1 MVVWPPAER
10 WFIVEDRK
18 EKQLDKAVG
27 VLNIMFDNLTERGS
41 SVFAERD
48 SEKEQILVHVNGAE
62 YVVDVACENVNGMIK
77 SVVDA
82 VILKI

>member
-1 MVVWPPAER
+1 M
-10 WFIVEDRK
+10 EDRK

-41 SVFAERD
+41 SVSAERD

>member
-1 MVVWPPAER
+1 M
-10 WFIVEDRK
+10 EDRK

-27 VLNIMFDNLTERGS
+27 VLNIMFDNLTKRGS

>member
-1 MVVWPPAER
+1 M
-10 WFIVEDRK
+10 EDRK
-18 EKQLDKAVG
+18 EKQLDKAVD

>member
-1 MVVWPPAER
+1 M
-10 WFIVEDRK
+10 EDRK